1 MDATTLPGGETRAG
15 ETTEHSAYG
24 TQYNRKMMMF
34 LKTQLDKVKA
44 VTSPRA
50 ASQEEVALFDSKLEE
65 GERLLACS
73 RAPFDVR
80 DFCSIGRLRTGV
92 EGVCQSLKEILQCWR
107 MHDTLEFKDEIPEE
121 DVQEDELHLQML
133 LSYIL
138 KGDCTGID
146 DELMRMLDPLKE
158 EHERRLVHLRV
169 VDQGGLTLG
178 HCVGESRSAVV
189 FQAEWSEQ
197 AGKVAVKKPK
207 GHVPIEEYACLIQEA
222 AVQAA
227 LRDCDFVVQLYA
239 ATLDGWLVME
249 LADTD
254 LHAAS
259 RDRALGWK
267 VRLKLLQQASLGL
280 SRMHCQT
287 YPLIHS
293 DVKPTNF
300 LVFGKTPAEY
310 LVKVSDFGH
319 ASELRGNRSKTARLG
334 EGAPQY
340 IAPETYNA
348 ESPTTASDVFSFGV
362 IMYEVVTGRNP
373 YETIPGCVED
383 LVIMRKKL
391 EEEEPCVVEDRDCPK
406 EMRELMKRCCRLDP
420 QSRPHMAEVSSL
432 LQLLPDKW
440 LVPPANECKEMD
452 QLPKAVQLGNHLDHI
467 IEEIE
472 GTNSTMYGQRM
483 AHFLQSNVRRLERP
497 LVMPSDA
504 PEQQWREDAANL
516 RDHLE
521 LGLQLLRQLSVFD
534 DELFCKT
541 ADAKRAVERVLN
553 AVHSFALRWDL
564 QNAPRIA
571 TEVPAMCSSRD
582 REDLNECLARLFE
595 DRSFDFEG
603 VGEGARRPWERAR
616 LRFIEKRWKL
626 SVVPEQDI
634 IRLGVIAKDVWHVQ
648 LPKYNQ
654 SSLVA
659 KQVVQTDGYNMEM
672 QDLMKFFNAAFSQTL
687 LDSRYVVELRGVT
700 KAGAL
705 VMESAKNNM
714 RQWYRSL
721 TAVDRCAVALKIGA
735 LSQAARALYSVHG
748 HGIVH
753 GAVKS
758 TNFLMFGNEKGEG
771 CIVKIVGLRVAPDSS
786 NSTCSVSRAVRW
798 TAGEL
803 YEGAV
808 PSMESDAFSFGTLMY
823 EVVTGKLPYRHRT
836 TAAEVMR
843 AKLCGEEPCHISE
856 QLRMLWRS
864 EILELM
870 RACCAMDPKERPS
883 MDDVCSCLEMCAKQQ
898 KGTTCL
904 HWAAEQGLTAM
915 TTLELTESNVDSED
929 HNGWTP
935 LMFAA
940 ENGHTATAEL
950 LLNRGACVNL
960 TKQNSW
966 TPLILAADG
975 GHMDTAELLVDRG
988 ASVDMTNKMGDTP
1001 LMYAADGGH
1010 GDMAE
1015 MLLSRCATVDIANEN
1030 GRTALMFAGDRGHTS
1045 IVRLLLDQ
1053 GASVSACHKGGW
1065 TPLMFAADGGHV
1077 ATMELLLK
1085 QGASVN
1091 TANKNGWTAL
1101 MLAVRGGH
1109 SAATKL
1115 LLAHGANVNFTELN
1129 GWTPIM
1135 FAAHGGHLDI
1145 AKVLL
1150 DKFAS
1155 VAVASKNGW
1164 MPLMLAKE
1172 HGHNAVAELLE
1183 RTRSPVEFA
1192 EQLQLSIPTSRKEA
1206 KSFRRVLCR
1215 ETPDIEAEYELGEKL
1230 GQGKFG
1236 ITRMA
1241 VNRATTEKAA
1251 CKSILKRKI
1260 LGTEEVER
1268 EIEVMHH
1275 LAGHPNI
1282 VQLKGVYED
1291 RHHIHLVMELC
1302 SGGQLLDRI
1311 VSKGRYSERDAAT
1324 ACRTMVQV
1332 VSHCHK
1338 MGVIHRDLKPENFLL
1353 VDGGDEPML
1362 KAIDFGLSVFFQE
1375 GEVLEHIVGSPY
1387 YVAPEVLQKH
1397 HGKELDIWSCGVI
1410 LYILLSG
1417 TPPFNGRTE
1426 AQIFDSI
1433 LKGSLDLESG
1443 PWPRISKGAKDCVQL
1458 MLCREPRERAS
1469 ASELLQH
1476 PWLKEDGTASEE
1488 PLDHSIVS
1496 RIQHFSAMN
1505 KLKKEAFKVIAT
1517 CMPKEEIEGLKRMFH
1532 EIDADNSGTIT
1543 VDELRKGLHNKG
1555 EFLPE
1560 SELQRLM
1567 DDMDVDG
1574 NGVVDYNEFLAA
1586 TLNLRGLQNDEKLM
1600 MAFKHFDTDNS
1611 GYITHDELIEGLRET
1626 GSSEDSVRQILAEV
1640 DKDDDGRIDYE
1651 EFCAMMIS
1659 KQA

>member
-15 ETTEHSAYG
+15 ET
-24 TQYNRKMMMF
+24 
-34 LKTQLDKVKA
+34 
-44 VTSPRA
+44 
-50 ASQEEVALFDSKLEE
+50 
-65 GERLLACS
+65 
-73 RAPFDVR
+73 
-80 DFCSIGRLRTGV
+80 
-92 EGVCQSLKEILQCWR
+92 
-107 MHDTLEFKDEIPEE
+107 
-121 DVQEDELHLQML
+121 
-133 LSYIL
+133 
-138 KGDCTGID
+138 
-146 DELMRMLDPLKE
+146 
-158 EHERRLVHLRV
+158 
-169 VDQGGLTLG
+169 
-178 HCVGESRSAVV
+178 
-189 FQAEWSEQ
+189 
-197 AGKVAVKKPK
+197 
-207 GHVPIEEYACLIQEA
+207 
-222 AVQAA
+222 
-227 LRDCDFVVQLYA
+227 
-239 ATLDGWLVME
+239 
-249 LADTD
+249 
-254 LHAAS
+254 
-259 RDRALGWK
+259 
-267 VRLKLLQQASLGL
+267 
-280 SRMHCQT
+280 
-287 YPLIHS
+287 
-293 DVKPTNF
+293 
-300 LVFGKTPAEY
+300 
-310 LVKVSDFGH
+310 
-319 ASELRGNRSKTARLG
+319 
-334 EGAPQY
+334 
-340 IAPETYNA
+340 
-348 ESPTTASDVFSFGV
+348 
-362 IMYEVVTGRNP
+362 
-373 YETIPGCVED
+373 
-383 LVIMRKKL
+383 
-391 EEEEPCVVEDRDCPK
+391 
-406 EMRELMKRCCRLDP
+406 
-420 QSRPHMAEVSSL
+420 
-432 LQLLPDKW
+432 
-440 LVPPANECKEMD
+440 VPPANECKEMD

-483 AHFLQSNVRRLERP
+483 AHFLQSNVRCLERP

-929 HNGWTP
+929 H
-935 LMFAA
+935 
-940 ENGHTATAEL
+940 
-950 LLNRGACVNL
+950 
-960 TKQNSW
+960 
-966 TPLILAADG
+966 
-975 GHMDTAELLVDRG
+975 
-988 ASVDMTNKMGDTP
+988 MGDTP

-1015 MLLSRCATVDIANEN
+1015 MLLSRCATVDIANE
-1030 GRTALMFAGDRGHTS
+1030 
-1045 IVRLLLDQ
+1045 
-1053 GASVSACHKGGW
+1053 
-1065 TPLMFAADGGHV
+1065 
-1077 ATMELLLK
+1077 
-1085 QGASVN
+1085 
-1091 TANKNGWTAL
+1091 
-1101 MLAVRGGH
+1101 
-1109 SAATKL
+1109 
-1115 LLAHGANVNFTELN
+1115 N